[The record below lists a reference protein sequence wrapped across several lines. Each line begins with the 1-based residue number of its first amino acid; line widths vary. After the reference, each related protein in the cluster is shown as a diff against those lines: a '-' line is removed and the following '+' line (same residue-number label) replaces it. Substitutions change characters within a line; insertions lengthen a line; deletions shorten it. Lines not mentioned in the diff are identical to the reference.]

1 MGGNMG
7 GGGTRGDEPSGS
19 LAGDLTP
26 EQRDLVI
33 RHIPLNVTVC
43 DEEGKIVYWHGDLG
57 RLLQASGV
65 DVAFMPGVDGVL
77 EDCDPRYIGRHY
89 SECHPE
95 SARVVIAHIE
105 KAFREGTRQE
115 AVYRRLEAGRLILVR
130 YCPLRDAEGTYRG
143 MMETMEDIT
152 DVREM
157 EGEKLTGWWT
167 SELAS
172 E

>member
-1 MGGNMG
+1 MGSETTQCG
-7 GGGTRGDEPSGS
+7 GPSLC
-19 LAGDLTP
+19 LAGDLTA

-33 RHIPLNVTVC
+33 RHLPLNVTVC
-43 DEEGKIVYWHGDLG
+43 DEEGRVIYWHGDLG

-65 DVAFMPGVDGVL
+65 EVAFTPGVGGVL
-77 EDCDPRYIGRHY
+77 EDCDPRYIGRHFN
-89 SECHPE
+89 ECHPE
-95 SARVVIAHIE
+95 RARAIIARIE

-130 YCPLRDAEGTYRG
+130 YCPLRDAQGTYRG
-143 MMETMEDIT
+143 MMETMQDIT
-152 DVREM
+152 DIRQM

-172 E
+172 V